1 MDLVLPMAEVTWL
14 QDVLPEVEA
23 DFFLLDLV
31 DGFFSLSMVD
41 LDCLKLEIK
50 MKLSQPNSTST
61 GVGA

>member
-1 MDLVLPMAEVTWL
+1 MDLVLTMAEVTWL

-31 DGFFSLSMVD
+31 DGFLSGILEFDFSLSMVD

-50 MKLSQPNSTST
+50 MKCFFK
-61 GVGA
+61 V